1 MKEKICAIILNWNGW
16 ADTLD
21 CLTSIYTSFCIPFLT
36 IVVDNGSTDNSI
48 SNIIRWSS
56 ENSISCELISEE
68 SDPLSFPD
76 KPALFLLSLP
86 ENRGFSGGN
95 NTALKIADNFKEI
108 KYFWILNNDCIVKNN
123 SLSSLISF
131 SGKTGIPGIF
141 GSTITQFSNPES
153 VEYAGG
159 ASYNPL
165 TSRIKKIS
173 NSQKISKI
181 LQEINISRL
190 DYIAGCAMFI
200 HRDIFR
206 KCGYFNESFF
216 LYYEE
221 IDLCM
226 RARENG
232 FAIAWCPNSIIT
244 HKGGLYNKNY
254 NKVERQ
260 KLKFLQYHENLST
273 FLFTKQWYPFYLP
286 IVIFIRLGIKPILFL
301 QRKNLFLLFSLLAAF
316 YDFIKGENKKDNI
329 NNIK

>member
-21 CLTSIYTSFCIPFLT
+21 CLTSLYKGSCIPFLT

-48 SNIIRWSS
+48 SNITRWSS
-56 ENSISCELISEE
+56 ENAIYCTLIHEGYV
-68 SDPLSFPD
+68 PLSFPD

-95 NTALKIADNFKEI
+95 NAALKIADNFKEI
-108 KYFWILNNDCIVKNN
+108 THFWILNNDSIVKKN
-123 SLSSLISF
+123 SLRALISH
-131 SGKTGIPGIF
+131 SGKTEVPGIL
-141 GSTITQFSNPES
+141 GSTITQFFNPQII
-153 VEYAGG
+153 EYAGG

-165 TSRIKKIS
+165 TSRIKKHLH
-173 NSQKISKI
+173 SQKLSKN
-181 LQEINISRL
+181 LPEINSLKL

-206 KCGYFNESFF
+206 KCGYFNELFF

-226 RARENG
+226 RAKERG
-232 FAIAWCPNSIIT
+232 FVISWCPESIIT

-254 NKVERQ
+254 NKDERQ

-273 FLFTKQWYPFYLP
+273 FLFTKKWYPFYLP
-286 IVIFIRLGIKPILFL
+286 IVIFIRLIIKPILFL
-301 QRKNLFLLFSLLAAF
+301 QRKNFFLLFSLFAAF
-316 YDFIKGENKKDNI
+316 YDFFKGENNRDNY
-329 NNIK
+329 